1 MTVFNALVISIC
13 VGILTVLNFTASGG
27 FKTAIMTGVV
37 TGLVLGHPEVGLQV
51 GATCQLMSMGFFPYG
66 GAVTPNYPMGAIF
79 GTVIAIMSGDY
90 NQGIVI
96 GSVIALLGSWFTIAK
111 GFINVRLIHAED
123 KALENGNY
131 KAINFYHILGI
142 VITAL
147 VTMSI
152 PVFFGLMIIDRY
164 EIVMNFINNYAWIKS
179 GLAAVSN
186 LLAAVGFALLLSYM
200 DIKDY
205 WPFMLIGY
213 ALFAFFGASTMAIA
227 IVAISVGYIYVF
239 KLKKEEKGGAK

>member
-1 MTVFNALVISIC
+1 MMEVSGKKYEDRILLKLTGRIDSDNA
-13 VGILTVLNFTASGG
+13 GEAE
-27 FKTAIMTGVV
+27 KAAAAI
-37 TGLVLGHPEVGLQV
+37 
-51 GATCQLMSMGFFPYG
+51 
-66 GAVTPNYPMGAIF
+66 
-79 GTVIAIMSGDY
+79 
-90 NQGIVI
+90 
-96 GSVIALLGSWFTIAK
+96 
-111 GFINVRLIHAED
+111 
-123 KALENGNY
+123 LENGNY
-131 KAINFYHILGI
+131 KAIDFYHILGI